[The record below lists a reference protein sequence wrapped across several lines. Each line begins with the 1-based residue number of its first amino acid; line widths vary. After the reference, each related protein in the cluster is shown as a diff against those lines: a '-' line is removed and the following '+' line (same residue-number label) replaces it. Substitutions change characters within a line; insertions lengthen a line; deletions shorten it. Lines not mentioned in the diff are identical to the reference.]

1 MDVSVA
7 EWLAWLTSNCGRIGA
22 IGSSP
27 SNGLRPNMWGQKGF
41 NPLCQCVYIYVC
53 IVKPDIQTIHRCSHT
68 SIHTYIYTYIH
79 TCIPIHTYIH
89 TYMDV
94 SVAEWLA
101 WLTSNCGRIGAI
113 GSSPSNG
120 LRPNMWGQKGFNP
133 LCQCVY
139 IYVCIVNPDIQTIHR
154 CSHTSIHTYIH
165 TYIHTIIQWY
175 IHIYYSYIHTS
186 IHACIQAYT
195 QTERQTDRQ
204 TDWLI
209 VCTQHHTSMLPLS
222 FTWPNHPFFKFHLML
237 HNWLNKNKHIESQSA
252 LVRNMN

>member
-1 MDVSVA
+1 MHA
-7 EWLAWLTSNCGRIGA
+7 YIHTHIHIGA

-68 SIHTYIYTYIH
+68 SIQSGLPTGSSTLGVDRVVSGHHVYHRFIEH
-79 TCIPIHTYIH
+79 PF
-89 TYMDV
+89 MDV

-120 LRPNMWGQKGFNP
+120 LRPNIWGQKGFNP

-139 IYVCIVNPDIQTIHR
+139 IYVCIVKPDIQTIH
-154 CSHTSIHTYIH
+154 T
-165 TYIHTIIQWY
+165 
-175 IHIYYSYIHTS
+175 
-186 IHACIQAYT
+186 
-195 QTERQTDRQ
+195 
-204 TDWLI
+204 
-209 VCTQHHTSMLPLS
+209 
-222 FTWPNHPFFKFHLML
+222 
-237 HNWLNKNKHIESQSA
+237 SQSQVCPQGQA
-252 LVRNMN
+252 R